1 MQVNPCNKDT
11 SPIWTL
17 TPVPLVR
24 VSPPPPPPPHL
35 SLLSSYLVMELM
47 SSDLYKTLK
56 SQKLTNDQVRFQMYQ
71 VLRGLKV
78 HQAPTP

>member
-1 MQVNPCNKDT
+1 MDT
-11 SPIWTL
+11 YSCPIGEGS
-17 TPVPLVR
+17 TP
-24 VSPPPPPPPHL
+24 SPPW
-35 SLLSSYLVMELM
+35 LLSSYRVMELM